1 MNQIDHDTVRV
12 ECFDDFCRLSCKHRL
27 FGFQPG
33 SHDFKSVILQCRNR
47 KVHPF
52 RVQVNRIVV
61 EKSWLH
67 CKQSETQFLGI
78 LCTWYENC
86 FWHWR
91 CPSRTSFEKRPVS
104 KFFHRNFNILR
115 QKTFNPTKVTKCET
129 TVFEQFDVPEAAVD
143 VNCTAKKCNVKCK
156 TGKVPTFVWP
166 DGKKVPKSTYI
177 CKGRSNWVP
186 RAGQITCP

>member
-1 MNQIDHDTVRV
+1 MRKADCTASSLKHN
-12 ECFDDFCRLSCKHRL
+12 FKASCAPGMKTA
-27 FGFQPG
+27 FGTEDVPAEQALKKGRFQ
-33 SHDFKSVILQCRNR
+33 SFFIEISI
-47 KVHPF
+47 
-52 RVQVNRIVV
+52 
-61 EKSWLH
+61 
-67 CKQSETQFLGI
+67 
-78 LCTWYENC
+78 
-86 FWHWR
+86 FWD
-91 CPSRTSFEKRPVS
+91 K
-104 KFFHRNFNILR
+104 
-115 QKTFNPTKVTKCET
+115 KTFNPTKVTKCET